1 MIRES
6 PLCLDCCK
14 MYTNNEFNDDAMVL
28 VDRNYTIEC
37 LKCNY
42 KHLCNSNDFVLIKI
56 QIVAPLY
63 IESHFVQ
70 PDYVI
75 YFFKDKNT
83 KYIIY
88 FVNHIFHL

>member
-1 MIRES
+1 MM
-6 PLCLDCCK
+6 PW
-14 MYTNNEFNDDAMVL
+14 YL

-42 KHLCNSNDFVLIKI
+42 KHLCNSNDFVLHVIKI

-75 YFFKDKNT
+75 CFFKDKNT
-83 KYIIY
+83 KCIIY